1 MMEDKPAI
9 AKTLLSPDSSRL
21 GSDLITDKGRRSS
34 AGSSSGLM
42 KSSVAK
48 RCHPSEAKSHERVGK
63 SKNSSKGQ
71 QVLPLNLKGKKS
83 KSSNIPGIVSP
94 GYQRPK
100 SPSKLPVK
108 QGKDKGVGLAP
119 STSPT
124 KLTGRLAYSSRKHD
138 GRVNS
143 DKLNDNNSNSVSDEM
158 EDVQSWETVSESENE
173 TGGVTT
179 AFN

>member
-1 MMEDKPAI
+1 MMEDKPQI
-9 AKTLLSPDSSRL
+9 TKNLLSPDPSRL

-34 AGSSSGLM
+34 AGSGSGLT

-48 RCHPSEAKSHERVGK
+48 RSHPSEAQNQERLGK
-63 SKNSSKGQ
+63 SKNNSKGQ

-94 GYQRPK
+94 GCQRPK

-108 QGKDKGVGLAP
+108 HGKDKGTGLAP

-124 KLTGRLAYSSRKHD
+124 KLMGRLAYSSQKHE
-138 GRVNS
+138 GRTNNYR
-143 DKLNDNNSNSVSDEM
+143 LNDNNSNSASDEM
-158 EDVQSWETVSESENE
+158 EDAQSWETVSESEHE

-179 AFN
+179 AFT